1 MSGASDDIFN
11 TFLEQKPLNEW
22 NRRSKRERK
31 KEKKTNSI
39 YTRRSNG
46 VGIELLFVVQYSH
59 ARSKIEIK
67 TMHWFKFILLKL
79 LRRRCFSLLHSSHF
93 VFQFFFLCI
102 SFVCLFA
109 AFAHSVSFSFH
120 FDLASSIRW
129 VDGSEAEKGKSNAK
143 TKRKTSTHTK
153 TRWK

>member
-11 TFLEQKPLNEW
+11 TCLEQKHLSEW
-22 NRRSKRERK
+22 NRRSKREK
-31 KEKKTNSI
+31 KEEKKTNSI

-46 VGIELLFVVQYSH
+46 VGIELLFVVQCSH

-79 LRRRCFSLLHSSHF
+79 LRRRCFSSLHSSHF
-93 VFQFFFLCI
+93 VFQFFFFVFRL
-102 SFVCLFA
+102 FVCLFA

-129 VDGSEAEKGKSNAK
+129 ADGSEAEKGKSNAK
-143 TKRKTSTHTK
+143 TRKK
-153 TRWK
+153 N